1 MPRFV
6 GGFEKVYRGQHK
18 VIIIAII
25 INIIIIVIVIV
36 VIIIITTSIV
46 GTYRKMWDIVVK
58 KLETADRSM
67 PLIIIGDVDDDDVYD
82 VMMR

>member
-1 MPRFV
+1 M
-6 GGFEKVYRGQHK
+6 
-18 VIIIAII
+18 IIIAII
-25 INIIIIVIVIV
+25 INIITNVIVIV

-67 PLIIIGDVDDDDVYD
+67 PLIIVGDVDDDDVD
-82 VMMR
+82 DKDDKDDDNATWHKEPPSGGE